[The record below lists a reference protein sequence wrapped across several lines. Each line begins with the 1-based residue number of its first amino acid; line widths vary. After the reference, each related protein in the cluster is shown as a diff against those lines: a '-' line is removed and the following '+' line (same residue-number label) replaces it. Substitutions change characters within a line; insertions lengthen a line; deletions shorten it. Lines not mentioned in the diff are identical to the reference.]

1 MIETITRGRQRRQ
14 RAATQPWQSLPAL
27 ARSRRDLL
35 LRWARGDAPVRRWA
49 TLRALAGAAELES
62 AEALLEQLVEGGCV
76 RVVEQF
82 RAGRWWPQQVNWVEL
97 SRLQRALG
105 LQSQSDRD
113 AERETALRTLDEIAT
128 AAGALREAVLGLRS
142 AQLSTALLVSRTG
155 LLHALALWTADQRS
169 GVRQDFALHARPHT
183 KAITEAEWRWLET
196 ELDLAALGVERNAA
210 LLWLGGPMTV
220 HTTSG
225 ASSLQPWPFVGLP
238 LDSLQALTQV
248 NSPPEFYWVIE
259 NRASFERQAR
269 RREPGACV
277 VWVPGRP
284 SAAWL
289 AAVARL
295 LSRAPAPARVS
306 ADADPAGIEIAL
318 TVGAV
323 WARNG
328 FVWQP
333 FAMEPK
339 HLTDGKALP
348 LNDYDRASL
357 VRALGRDDLPDG
369 LRALAA
375 AIEKL
380 GVKAEQ
386 EGWL

>member
-1 MIETITRGRQRRQ
+1 MIETTTRGRQRRQ

-27 ARSRRDLL
+27 AGLRRDLL

-62 AEALLEQLVEGGCV
+62 AEALLEQLLEAGCLQ
-76 RVVEQF
+76 VVEQF
-82 RAGRWWPQQVNWVEL
+82 RAGRWWPQQINWVEL
-97 SRLQRALG
+97 PRLQRVLG

-113 AERETALRTLDEIAT
+113 AQRETALRTLDEIAT
-128 AAGALREAVLGLRS
+128 AVGALREAALGLKS

-155 LLHALALWTADQRS
+155 LLQALARWTADQRS

-183 KAITEAEWRWLET
+183 KAITEAEWRWLES
-196 ELDLAALGVERNAA
+196 ESDLAALGVERNAA

-220 HTTSG
+220 HTLSG
-225 ASSLQPWPFVGLP
+225 ASSLQPWPFIGLP
-238 LDSLQALTQV
+238 LDSLHELTQV
-248 NSPPEFYWVIE
+248 NNPPEYYWVIE

-269 RREPGACV
+269 RREPGACML
-277 VWVPGRP
+277 WVPGRP
-284 SAAWL
+284 SEAWL

-295 LSRAPAPARVS
+295 LSQAPAPAKVS

-318 TVGAV
+318 TVGTL
-323 WARNG
+323 WAQQG
-328 FVWQP
+328 CAWQP

-339 HLTDGKALP
+339 RLTDGKALP

-357 VRALGRDDLPDG
+357 ARALGRDDLPAG

-375 AIEKL
+375 AIERL
-380 GVKAEQ
+380 GIKAEQ

>member
-1 MIETITRGRQRRQ
+1 MIETIASGRQRRQ
-14 RAATQPWQSLPAL
+14 RAASQPWFSLPAL
-27 ARSRRDLL
+27 AGARRDLL

-62 AEALLEQLVEGGCV
+62 ADALLEQLVEAGCV
-76 RVVEQF
+76 QVVEQF

-97 SRLQRALG
+97 PRLQRALG
-105 LQSQSDRD
+105 LQSQSERD
-113 AERETALRTLDEIAT
+113 AEREAALRTLDEIAAT
-128 AAGALREAVLGLRS
+128 AGALCEAALGLKS

-155 LLHALALWTADQRS
+155 LLEALALWTADQRS

-183 KAITEAEWRWLET
+183 KAITEAEWRWLEA

-210 LLWLGGPMTV
+210 LLWLGGPMSLQTR
-220 HTTSG
+220 SG
-225 ASSLQPWPFVGLP
+225 TSSLQPWPFIGLP
-238 LDSLQALTQV
+238 LDALQELTQV

-269 RREPGACV
+269 KREPDACV

-284 SAAWL
+284 SGAWL
-289 AAVARL
+289 AAVAHL
-295 LSRAPAPARVS
+295 LARAPAPARVS

-318 TVGAV
+318 TVGTA
-323 WARNG
+323 WAEHG
-328 FVWQP
+328 CAWQP

-339 HLTDGKALP
+339 RLTDGKALP

-357 VRALGRDDLPDG
+357 ARALGRNDLPAG

-375 AIEKL
+375 AIERL
-380 GVKAEQ
+380 GTKAEQ